1 MSFTTNQ
8 ECLKKRDLKNKEKNM
23 KKKKRKL
30 FNNNTNTD
38 DEEIIYYSS
47 DCENND
53 TNDDETDSDYNP
65 SEHIKE
71 ESEVEEYN
79 FLYEDEE
86 ENSDTQSQ
94 EFIDYNENQDK
105 DSEYFPTDYED
116 EKEYLD
122 DMSVCEI
129 SNIFQS
135 NIENKILDMEMQ
147 ENNENKKEKELN
159 EENEKKDEL
168 IVLDFSED
176 LMKKITNKYEEI
188 LKKEE
193 EKEEEII
200 QQLNEEDRK
209 KLEKVN
215 NDIKL
220 FNETQ
225 MPNKIQ
231 FLLSDK
237 INISTKALYMS
248 KLDTLKMLE
257 PGLNEHKKT
266 KDWVE
271 ALESIPFGVYNNL
284 PCKKSE
290 IPKFL
295 KSVKNTLDNAVYGH
309 KQVKETFMEIITKWI
324 TNNDSKGNII
334 GLVGSPGTGK
344 TSIVREGL
352 SKALNRPFCSLSL
365 SGLNDENY
373 LCGFASTYEGSTY
386 GKMVKMLIDAK
397 CMNPI
402 IFMDELDKIDNT
414 RNGNNIANKLIE
426 ITDTSQN
433 HDFEDFYLSGVKI
446 DLSKCLFIFS
456 MNNLD
461 DINPI
466 LKDRIEII
474 KVNGFNNNEKKTI
487 CKKYIIPKEL
497 KEIGLKENDIVFTD
511 EIIDH
516 IVSKIPKEDG
526 VRTLKKTLQKIIR
539 KINLIRFLNND
550 NDLSYYIKNVKLPYE
565 ITVNDIDNFMKTSTK
580 KEPFLNMYC

>member
-1 MSFTTNQ
+1 MNYISSQ
-8 ECLKKRDLKNKEKNM
+8 ECLKKRELKNKEKNL

-47 DCENND
+47 DCESNN
-53 TNDDETDSDYNP
+53 TTDENSDSDYNP
-65 SEHIKE
+65 YEDIIE
-71 ESEVEEYN
+71 NSEVEEYN

-86 ENSDTQSQ
+86 KNSNTQSQ
-94 EFIDYNENQDK
+94 DFIDSNEENQDK
-105 DSEYFPTDYED
+105 ESEYFPTDYED

-122 DMSVCEI
+122 DMSVCDYSNKI
-129 SNIFQS
+129 SS
-135 NIENKILDMEMQ
+135 NIENKKLEIETQ
-147 ENNENKKEKELN
+147 ENEKELN
-159 EENEKKDEL
+159 QETEKKDEL
-168 IVLDFSED
+168 IVFDFSEE

-193 EKEEEII
+193 EKEDEII
-200 QQLNEEDRK
+200 QQLNEKDRK

-215 NDIKL
+215 DDIKL
-220 FNETQ
+220 FNKTQ

-231 FLLSDK
+231 FLLSDN
-237 INISTKALYMS
+237 IDISTKALYMS

-284 PCKKSE
+284 PCEKSD

-295 KSVKNTLDNAVYGH
+295 KNIKNTLDDAVYGH

-373 LCGFASTYEGSTY
+373 LCGFAPTYEGSTY

-456 MNNLD
+456 MNNLE

-497 KEIGLKENDIVFTD
+497 KEIGLKENDIIFTD

-539 KINLIRFLNND
+539 KINLIRFLNNH
-550 NDLSYYIKNVKLPYE
+550 NDLSYYIKNVKLPYK

-580 KEPFLNMYC
+580 KEQFLNMYC